1 MPRSRCTLDRVRWK
15 IKIHSTYTGN
25 KFPEILGLPRPSGK
39 HAPRKLNLETQ
50 KREEMIKLVVECIRS
65 KRVLHSYEKMNT
77 MRHALAI
84 ISLFVGAMRK
94 RWKANGCAVARDEDQ
109 SGE

>member
-1 MPRSRCTLDRVRWK
+1 MRRSRCTLDRVRWK

-65 KRVLHSYEKMNT
+65 KRVLHSYEKNE
-77 MRHALAI
+77 HYAPAI
-84 ISLFVGAMRK
+84 KSLFVGAMRK